1 MGRPPKKVSLEN
13 IQRFQLELEMAG
25 QDTNQLLKDK
35 KGRSRACLLCQRR
48 KQKCDH
54 KIPSCTA
61 CLKAGVKCIQ
71 PAKYGYDGAV
81 GEQSSPQSSV
91 ATVTRGS
98 RTGTANEQDNRHVGA
113 TTTEGSTVP
122 VPSNKKSRAKVKQE
136 GSVMDTM
143 PVGGLDTPIP
153 NVNNI
158 KSNINDH
165 NINTV
170 NHSSNLNNNNN
181 DNNTNGN
188 NKNNNSFQHVD
199 SSRLSEL
206 ASAAGS
212 ASPSP
217 SLLRESSHEGKK
229 SKTKRSHKDG
239 KDEYTLFLEKKLK
252 YLEKLVDMKPDTNS
266 YKEKLSKYK
275 KVAHLLDNGEPDQDD
290 ITTVLPPTAAQQTA
304 PSNTLAA
311 SLSQQPNGAAGVA
324 QDQQITRIRS
334 PILPPPPKT
343 KFLPLHQQSQNQ
355 PQRSGMIKPPHSHE
369 RALESLASDS
379 LESIDYSRCI
389 FAKYNLKEF
398 LSYDPAFEFD
408 EQLSRAFLDTYFTR
422 LQFKYPLLDEQEIY
436 TFHND
441 YINNN
446 VHSYSINEFH
456 FSCGRMWLVFSISAH
471 LHKTTGKY
479 QGLPPNR
486 YFSTAIR
493 HITKCGTN
501 LTFVQQIEVLI
512 LLILYIIRTD
522 RDSIGLYEI
531 IKDVTNICKNKLHL
545 NKWNPKDPFAYKKLR
560 LFWCVYLIERMICV
574 AVGKPYT
581 INESE
586 IDLPFFN
593 KDSFY
598 TRETDMAKH
607 EHGVHFINQSLKLRR
622 IESTFVEELNIIS
635 QKPGSSSS
643 NIPNQKR
650 MTTAE
655 ISKIQAQLPQVKKF
669 FQDLEVWRSKCSIT
683 HVRNFENETL
693 KLYYYRSVR
702 LLLQPYLEL
711 LKPHDRLFKE
721 CQAAAGQICQ
731 LYKVFHQKT
740 VFGHSTPAVHTVFV
754 AGVTSIYC
762 MWLARNW
769 DDERRRKLGDV
780 SKHTR
785 PLVSA
790 LLFSTMD
797 DLRAC
802 SVCLYVMAE
811 RSKFAIIFRDTF
823 DQLMNAT
830 IGNLIERCGPDSSEL
845 IYVTSSKKGETTP
858 TLISIPDRNA
868 DNDETSK
875 DIDRKGMP
883 PAMKRTFGELQVSAH
898 AGFVENSQIDLE
910 EQRERKRKQGVLQ
923 KTSVPKSLSHLL
935 VKVEDEDDGI
945 DDSKITT
952 SKASL
957 AHSPDELSK
966 VDTRSTSEMVTP
978 PEQVTARNKYIVKKP
993 ANVTES
999 DWEIFQQQA
1008 FLQQHQAQQN
1018 LQAYLSSLNGA
1029 FENNNAQM
1037 MQSANGMGSHVNNR
1051 TATTLPPQQNQNSL
1065 NPITQNHPSL
1075 FSGGADNKASV
1086 TSSDMSSPTGWQ
1098 HGNADIFQKK
1108 QPANFVKSPNTP
1120 LHPISFSVGPSPR
1133 PNDNGIIFNNGTHT
1147 MINNISTW
1155 TNDSVLDLMNSNH
1168 YVDPL
1173 NGGNNMGNLN
1183 GSLQSSATTNDQK
1196 TFVMPNRDNNP
1207 GTLNN
1212 SLNWRNSSFTN
1223 MNMNFNQPDNQQG
1236 QRPPQQQQQQQLEA
1250 TLSVPVEEFWTV
1262 NDDYG
1267 FLT

>member
-25 QDTNQLLKDK
+25 QDINQLLKDK

-54 KIPSCTA
+54 KLPSCTA
-61 CLKAGVKCIQ
+61 CLKAGVKCVQ
-71 PAKYGYDGAV
+71 PARYGYDGSSS
-81 GEQSSPQSSV
+81 EHQRSTRESSPAGV
-91 ATVTRGS
+91 NWDGV
-98 RTGTANEQDNRHVGA
+98 
-113 TTTEGSTVP
+113 
-122 VPSNKKSRAKVKQE
+122 KKSEDSHAVKIIPDTHSVHPKQGVITNRY
-136 GSVMDTM
+136 GS
-143 PVGGLDTPIP
+143 
-153 NVNNI
+153 
-158 KSNINDH
+158 NDPGSA
-165 NINTV
+165 V
-170 NHSSNLNNNNN
+170 SDSSNEAKAVSSNNNNN
-181 DNNTNGN
+181 DRFNFGE
-188 NKNNNSFQHVD
+188 SD
-199 SSRLSEL
+199 SSRLTQL
-206 ASAAGS
+206 ANAAGH
-212 ASPSP
+212 ASTSP
-217 SLLRESSHEGKK
+217 GVRTYSNGKDKK
-229 SKTKRSHKDG
+229 SKTKPSHKDG

-252 YLEKLVDMKPDTNS
+252 YLEKLVDMRPDSNS
-266 YKEKLSKYK
+266 YKERLSKYK
-275 KVAHLLDNGEPDQDD
+275 KIAHLLDNGEPDQDD
-290 ITTVLPPTAAQQTA
+290 ITSILNLSEKSADAQATVSPAQQ
-304 PSNTLAA
+304 
-311 SLSQQPNGAAGVA
+311 QQP
-324 QDQQITRIRS
+324 QQQQQQQSKRIQS
-334 PILPPPPKT
+334 PILPLPPKAA
-343 KFLPLHQQSQNQ
+343 FLPLHQQSQKSQQ
-355 PQRSGMIKPPHSHE
+355 PSGLVKPPHSHE
-369 RALESLASDS
+369 RVLSSLASDS

-436 TFHND
+436 TFHDD
-441 YINNN
+441 YINDN
-446 VHSYSINEFH
+446 VHSYSTNEFH
-456 FSCGRMWLVFSISAH
+456 FSCGRMWLVFSIAAH

-501 LTFVQQIEVLI
+501 LTFVQQIEVLT

-531 IKDVTNICKNKLHL
+531 IKDVTNICKNKLYL
-545 NKWNPKDPFAYKKLR
+545 NKWNPKDPFANKKLR

-581 INESE
+581 IAESE
-586 IDLPFFN
+586 IDLPLFN

-598 TRETDMAKH
+598 TREADMKIH

-622 IESTFVEELNIIS
+622 IESTFVEQLNIIS
-635 QKPGSSSS
+635 QKTGTTSISSSVT
-643 NIPNQKR
+643 NQKKLS
-650 MTTAE
+650 TTE
-655 ISKIQAQLPQVKKF
+655 KSKLQVQLPQVKKF
-669 FQDLEVWRSKCSIT
+669 FQDLEIWRSNCSISR
-683 HVRNFENETL
+683 VRNFENETL

-711 LKPHDRLFKE
+711 LEPQDRLFKE

-731 LYKVFHQKT
+731 LYKIFHQKT

-754 AGVTSIYC
+754 AGVTLIYC

-785 PLVSA
+785 PLVSG

-845 IYVTSSKKGETTP
+845 IYVTSSKRGETTP
-858 TLISIPDRNA
+858 TLITIPDKNH
-868 DNDETSK
+868 DNDDSNKEL
-875 DIDRKGMP
+875 DRKGMP
-883 PAMKRTFGELQVSAH
+883 PAMKRTFGEFQESAH
-898 AGFVENSQIDLE
+898 AGFVANSQIDIE
-910 EQRERKRKQGVLQ
+910 EQMERKRKQGVLQ

-935 VKVEDEDDGI
+935 VKLEDEEQKDDKPV
-945 DDSKITT
+945 DKATKPSPKPKVSSTT
-952 SKASL
+952 ASDVL
-957 AHSPDELSK
+957 
-966 VDTRSTSEMVTP
+966 TP
-978 PEQVTARNKYIVKKP
+978 PDQNSIGNKYIVKKP
-993 ANVTES
+993 SNVTES

-1018 LQAYLSSLNGA
+1018 LQAYLSSLNGTI
-1029 FENNNAQM
+1029 EQNAGHSLRKPNLADSQLI
-1037 MQSANGMGSHVNNR
+1037 NR
-1051 TATTLPPQQNQNSL
+1051 TTVNQPSPAQQPSSL
-1065 NPITQNHPSL
+1065 NAINEGHMMFSNVEARPPIQ
-1075 FSGGADNKASV
+1075 
-1086 TSSDMSSPTGWQ
+1086 TSNGSSPAGWQ
-1098 HGNADIFQKK
+1098 QGNAEILSRNQTGF
-1108 QPANFVKSPNTP
+1108 AKSPNANLQP
-1120 LHPISFSVGPSPR
+1120 MSFSIDPSPR

-1155 TNDSVLDLMNSNH
+1155 TNDSVLDLMNNNNT
-1168 YVDPL
+1168 YTEPV
-1173 NGGNNMGNLN
+1173 NGGVTNGN
-1183 GSLQSSATTNDQK
+1183 GGLQTSTTSDGQK
-1196 TFVMPNRDNNP
+1196 PYVIPNRDNNP
-1207 GTLNN
+1207 GPFKFNP
-1212 SLNWRNSSFTN
+1212 SINWRNSSFTN
-1223 MNMNFNQPDNQQG
+1223 MNIRQQDGHQSQRLDNHQD
-1236 QRPPQQQQQQQLEA
+1236 QQQQPNQQQIEA
-1250 TLSVPVEEFWTV
+1250 MLSVPVEEFWTV

-1267 FLT
+1267 FLA

>member
-1 MGRPPKKVSLEN
+1 
-13 IQRFQLELEMAG
+13 MAG
-25 QDTNQLLKDK
+25 QDTDQLLKDK

-61 CLKAGVKCIQ
+61 CLKAGVKCVQ
-71 PAKYGYDGAV
+71 PAKYGYDVAAGDHPPQPGAAKGQDDAAPLRRDGAV
-81 GEQSSPQSSV
+81 SETTKRNTAHGTLKQ
-91 ATVTRGS
+91 GS
-98 RTGTANEQDNRHVGA
+98 VGA
-113 TTTEGSTVP
+113 DNAAAGG
-122 VPSNKKSRAKVKQE
+122 N
-136 GSVMDTM
+136 GSVSANTNR
-143 PVGGLDTPIP
+143 GEIL
-153 NVNNI
+153 NNSNNI
-158 KSNINDH
+158 NNENGDPYSHDDLNSINIK
-165 NINTV
+165 
-170 NHSSNLNNNNN
+170 NN
-181 DNNTNGN
+181 DLYNAD
-188 NKNNNSFQHVD
+188 H
-199 SSRLSEL
+199 SRLSEL

-217 SLLRESSHEGKK
+217 SMSSTAMMDPRKVK
-229 SKTKRSHKDG
+229 SKRSHKDG

-266 YKEKLSKYK
+266 YKERLGKYK
-275 KVAHLLDNGEPDQDD
+275 KVAHLLDNGEANQDD
-290 ITTVLPPTAAQQTA
+290 ITSILPPNVATHTTSV
-304 PSNTLAA
+304 PSA
-311 SLSQQPNGAAGVA
+311 SAISSQQRNGLN
-324 QDQQITRIRS
+324 QEQQVVRIGS
-334 PILPPPPKT
+334 PILPLPSKA
-343 KFLPLHQQSQNQ
+343 KFLSLHQQSQNQ
-355 PQRSGMIKPPHSHE
+355 PQRSGMIKTPHSHE

-408 EQLSRAFLDTYFTR
+408 EQLSRSFLDTYFTR
-422 LQFKYPLLDEQEIY
+422 LQFKYPLLDEQEVY

-501 LTFVQQIEVLI
+501 LTLVQQVEVLT

-531 IKDVTNICKNKLHL
+531 IKDVMNICKNKLHL
-545 NKWNPKDPFAYKKLR
+545 NKWNPKDSFANKKLR

-581 INESE
+581 IYESE

-635 QKPGSSSS
+635 QKPGAVTS
-643 NIPNQKR
+643 NIANQKKL
-650 MTTAE
+650 TAAE

-711 LKPHDRLFKE
+711 LEPQNRLFKE

-754 AGVTSIYC
+754 AGVTLIYC

-845 IYVTSSKKGETTP
+845 IYITSSKKGETTP
-858 TLISIPDRNA
+858 TLISIPDHNA
-868 DNDETSK
+868 GTEDSSK

-910 EQRERKRKQGVLQ
+910 EQRERKRKQGMLQ

-935 VKVEDEDDGI
+935 VKVEEEENGV
-945 DDSKITT
+945 DDSKTAA
-952 SKASL
+952 SKASSIRS
-957 AHSPDELSK
+957 ANEMQK
-966 VDTRSTSEMVTP
+966 ADTRSSSEMITP
-978 PEQVTARNKYIVKKP
+978 PEQTTARNKYIVKKP

-1018 LQAYLSSLNGA
+1018 LQAYLSSLNGV
-1029 FENNNAQM
+1029 FENNN
-1037 MQSANGMGSHVNNR
+1037 SHPLPPNNGTGPQLDNR
-1051 TATTLPPQQNQNSL
+1051 TANNISPQPPQTSL
-1065 NPITQNHPSL
+1065 NPISENHPSL
-1075 FSGGADNKASV
+1075 FAGVENRTSALSPGMASPA
-1086 TSSDMSSPTGWQ
+1086 SWQ
-1098 HGNADIFQKK
+1098 QGNSEVFQRR
-1108 QPANFVKSPNTP
+1108 QPANFPKSPGIP
-1120 LHPISFSVGPSPR
+1120 LHSAPFGIVSSPR

-1147 MINNISTW
+1147 MINNISSW
-1155 TNDSVLDLMNSNH
+1155 TNDSVLDLMNNNNN
-1168 YVDPL
+1168 YTDPL
-1173 NGGNNMGNLN
+1173 NGMGSMGHHN
-1183 GSLQSSATTNDQK
+1183 GSVQSSATTNDQK
-1196 TFVMPNRDNNP
+1196 MFVMPNRDNNP

-1223 MNMNFNQPDNQQG
+1223 MNMSFRPQEANQG
-1236 QRPPQQQQQQQLEA
+1236 QRPQQQHPQQNSNQQQLEA
-1250 TLSVPVEEFWTV
+1250 MLSVPVEEFWTV